1 MRCLVSSVIARVI
14 VLSDSTQLLCN
25 GARGY
30 HGASGWGVC
39 ATKKTATGTLEVIA
53 ELHHLLSYKPQCHDT
68 TVVAF
73 GSAWRCRRAVSVRTG
88 NEYIVR
94 AIQCCIRMLGFGGTG
109 FRVSF

>member
-88 NEYIVR
+88 NEYIMR
-94 AIQCCIRMLGFGGTG
+94 ATQCCMLGFGGAG
-109 FRVSF
+109 FRVPI